1 MKKGIWGR
9 VLIGVAALCLVASA
23 AAAASKGGHAFV
35 GEWDLDVAKSTV
47 NGQAAF
53 KSGHVSITGAK
64 GVYKSVVDFVPAS
77 GAAIHYEHSFS
88 FDGSSSPVTGSTY
101 FDSATMLEPDRNTAI
116 RTERRG
122 GKVVGSTTI
131 EVSKDG
137 KVLSSSSKGTGLDG
151 KPFVRALTWTRA
163 KTKK

>member
-9 VLIGVAALCLVASA
+9 ALVGMVALCLVAA
-23 AAAASKGGHAFV
+23 AAAASKGQHAFV
-35 GEWDLDVAKSTV
+35 GEWDLDASRSIV
-47 NGQAAF
+47 NGQAGF
-53 KSGHVSITGAK
+53 KGGHVSITAAK
-64 GVYKSVVDFVPAS
+64 NVYKTVVDLSPTT

-88 FDGSSSPVTGSTY
+88 FDGSSSPVTGNTY
-101 FDSATMLEPDRNTAI
+101 FDSATMVEPDRNSAI

-137 KVLSSSSKGTGLDG
+137 KVLSSTSKGTGLDG
-151 KPFVRALTWTRA
+151 KPYARALTWTRA
-163 KTKK
+163 KKK